1 MAEAV
6 APHTVLGA
14 LLQELS
20 AQGQG
25 GLSGADRGDLTA
37 YAIKGTID
45 LLALAEAVESA
56 LGGDTSDEDDA
67 KTPAELNAANDG

>member
-1 MAEAV
+1 MADGHSAR
-6 APHTVLGA
+6 PVLEA

-25 GLSGADRGDLTA
+25 GSRGADRGHLTT
-37 YAIKGTID
+37 YPIEGTID

-56 LGGDTSDEDDA
+56 LGGDTSDEEEA

>member
-1 MAEAV
+1 MADDNGASV
-6 APHTVLGA
+6 VLDA

-25 GLSGADRGDLTA
+25 GVPGADRGHLTA
-37 YAIKGTID
+37 YPINGKLD
-45 LLALAEAVESA
+45 LVALAQAVESA
-56 LGGDTSDEDDA
+56 LGGDTSDDEEA